1 MYISL
6 ILIAPIFIY
15 FINKYLQ
22 LRNFLPSL
30 SGDKHQSYVGKESI
44 PLSGGLFIILSI
56 FIIFITEIKFSF
68 IFLLVIFLI
77 GFFSDLRKLN
87 SPGTRFILQI
97 LTIFFFVFLND
108 LGISNTRV
116 FFLDYMLDY
125 KIISYLFVTFCLLI
139 VINGSNF
146 IDGLNGLTL
155 GYFFC
160 LLLILFNLAEF
171 KVLLSDDKILICLF
185 IMTYLILF
193 NFFNKLYLGDS
204 GSYLLGFI
212 FGTLLIILFKNTENI
227 STFFI
232 ILLLWYPCYENLFSI
247 IRKYKLSLSPL
258 KPDNKHF
265 HQLLYYFL
273 KKKFNLSNILSNNL
287 SSIII
292 NIFNLSILYI
302 GSKDIYNGQ
311 LQVSLISANI
321 FLYTFL
327 YLRLFEFRF
336 VKKIN
341 HY

>member
-22 LRNFLPSL
+22 LRNFIPSL

-68 IFLLVIFLI
+68 IFFLVVFLI

-108 LGISNTRV
+108 LSISNTRV
-116 FFLDYMLDY
+116 FFLDYILDY

-155 GYFFC
+155 GYFFS

-273 KKKFNLSNILSNNL
+273 KKKFNLSSILSNNL

-292 NIFNLSILYI
+292 NIFNLSVLYI

-311 LQVSLISANI
+311 FQVSLILFNI

-327 YLRLFEFRF
+327 YLRFFEFRF
-336 VKKIN
+336 AKKN
-341 HY
+341 

>member
-22 LRNFLPSL
+22 LRNFIPSL

-44 PLSGGLFIILSI
+44 PLSGGLFIILSV

-68 IFLLVIFLI
+68 IFFLVVFLI

-87 SPGTRFILQI
+87 SPRTRFILQF

-108 LGISNTRV
+108 LSISNTRV
-116 FFLDYMLDY
+116 FFLDYILDY

-155 GYFFC
+155 GYFFS

-171 KVLLSDDKILICLF
+171 KVLISNDKILICLF

-193 NFFNKLYLGDS
+193 NFFNKLYLGDN

-227 STFFI
+227 SPFFI

-311 LQVSLISANI
+311 FQVSLISVNI

-327 YLRLFEFRF
+327 YLRFFEFRF
-336 VKKIN
+336 AKKN
-341 HY
+341 

>member
-6 ILIAPIFIY
+6 ILITPIFIY

-30 SGDKHQSYVGKESI
+30 SGDKHQLFVGKKSI

-68 IFLLVIFLI
+68 IFFLVVFLI

-108 LGISNTRV
+108 LSISNTRV
-116 FFLDYMLDY
+116 FFLDYILDY

-155 GYFFC
+155 GYFFS

-171 KVLLSDDKILICLF
+171 KVLISDDKILICLF
-185 IMTYLILF
+185 IMTYLIFF
-193 NFFNKLYLGDS
+193 NFFNKLYLGDN

-227 STFFI
+227 SPFFI

-292 NIFNLSILYI
+292 NIFNLSVLYI

-311 LQVSLISANI
+311 FQVSLILFNI

-327 YLRLFEFRF
+327 YLRFFEFRF
-336 VKKIN
+336 AKKN
-341 HY
+341 

>member
-22 LRNFLPSL
+22 LRNFIPSL

-56 FIIFITEIKFSF
+56 FIILITEIKFSF
-68 IFLLVIFLI
+68 IFFLVVFLI

-108 LGISNTRV
+108 LSISNTRV
-116 FFLDYMLDY
+116 FFLDYILDY

-155 GYFFC
+155 GYFFS

-171 KVLLSDDKILICLF
+171 KVLISNDKIFICLF

-227 STFFI
+227 SPFFI

-292 NIFNLSILYI
+292 NIFNLLVLYI
-302 GSKDIYNGQ
+302 GSQDIYNGQ
-311 LQVSLISANI
+311 FQVSLILFNI

-327 YLRLFEFRF
+327 YLRFFEFRF
-336 VKKIN
+336 AKKN
-341 HY
+341 

>member
-6 ILIAPIFIY
+6 ILITPIFIY

-30 SGDKHQSYVGKESI
+30 SGDKHQLFVGKKSI

-108 LGISNTRV
+108 LSISNTRV
-116 FFLDYMLDY
+116 FFLDYILDY

-155 GYFFC
+155 GYFFS

-171 KVLLSDDKILICLF
+171 KVLISNDKILICLF

-193 NFFNKLYLGDS
+193 NFFNKLYLGDN

-212 FGTLLIILFKNTENI
+212 FGTLLIILFKNTVNI
-227 STFFI
+227 SPFFI

-292 NIFNLSILYI
+292 NIFNLSVLYI

-327 YLRLFEFRF
+327 YLRFFEFRF
-336 VKKIN
+336 AKKN
-341 HY
+341 

>member
-15 FINKYLQ
+15 FINKYFQ

-30 SGDKHQSYVGKESI
+30 SGDKHQLYVGKESI
-44 PLSGGLFIILSI
+44 PLSGGLFIILSV

-108 LGISNTRV
+108 LSISNTRV
-116 FFLDYMLDY
+116 FFLDYILDY

-155 GYFFC
+155 GYFFS

-171 KVLLSDDKILICLF
+171 KVLISNDKTLICLF

-227 STFFI
+227 SPFFI

-311 LQVSLISANI
+311 FQVSLISVNI

-327 YLRLFEFRF
+327 YLRFFEFRF
-336 VKKIN
+336 AKKN
-341 HY
+341 

>member
-6 ILIAPIFIY
+6 ILIAPVFIY
-15 FINKYLQ
+15 FINKYFQ

-30 SGDKHQSYVGKESI
+30 SGDKHQLYVGKESI

-87 SPGTRFILQI
+87 SPRTRFILQI

-108 LGISNTRV
+108 LSISNTRV
-116 FFLDYMLDY
+116 FFLDYILDY

-155 GYFFC
+155 GYYFS
-160 LLLILFNLAEF
+160 LLLILFNLAVF
-171 KVLLSDDKILICLF
+171 KVLISDDKILICLF

-227 STFFI
+227 SPFFI

-247 IRKYKLSLSPL
+247 IRKKILNKSPST
-258 KPDNKHF
+258 PDNEHL
-265 HQLLYYFL
+265 HQLIFLYFNTSFDID
-273 KKKFNLSNILSNNL
+273 KNLSNLLSGITICLYNL
-287 SSIII
+287 LFFFIIFDWYFFTATLVYSVLL
-292 NIFNLSILYI
+292 NVF
-302 GSKDIYNGQ
+302 IYN
-311 LQVSLISANI
+311 LLYFFLKTRLIKNN
-321 FLYTFL
+321 
-327 YLRLFEFRF
+327 R
-336 VKKIN
+336 N
-341 HY
+341 G

>member
-6 ILIAPIFIY
+6 ILITPIFIY

-30 SGDKHQSYVGKESI
+30 SGDKHQLFVGKKSI

-77 GFFSDLRKLN
+77 GFFSDLIKLN
-87 SPGTRFILQI
+87 SPRTRFILQF

-108 LGISNTRV
+108 LSISNTRV
-116 FFLDYMLDY
+116 FFLDYILDY

-155 GYFFC
+155 GYFFS
-160 LLLILFNLAEF
+160 LLLILFNLSEF
-171 KVLLSDDKILICLF
+171 KVLISNDKILICLF

-193 NFFNKLYLGDS
+193 NFFNKLYLGDN

-227 STFFI
+227 SPFFI

-302 GSKDIYNGQ
+302 GSKNIYNGQ

-336 VKKIN
+336 AKKN
-341 HY
+341 

>member
-6 ILIAPIFIY
+6 ILITPIFIY

-30 SGDKHQSYVGKESI
+30 SGDKHQLFVGKKSI

-68 IFLLVIFLI
+68 IFFLVIFLI

-108 LGISNTRV
+108 LSISNTRV
-116 FFLDYMLDY
+116 FFLDYILDY

-155 GYFFC
+155 GYFFS

-171 KVLLSDDKILICLF
+171 KVLISNDKILICLF

-227 STFFI
+227 SPFFI

-311 LQVSLISANI
+311 FQVSLISVNI

-327 YLRLFEFRF
+327 YLRFFEFRF
-336 VKKIN
+336 AKKN
-341 HY
+341 

>member
-15 FINKYLQ
+15 FTNRYLE
-22 LRNFLPSL
+22 LKNPLPSL
-30 SGDKHQSYVGKESI
+30 TGDKHQLFVEKKNI
-44 PLSGGLFIILSI
+44 PLSGGFFIILSI
-56 FIIFITEIKFSF
+56 FVIFITEIKFSF
-68 IFLLVIFLI
+68 IFFLLVFLI

-87 SPGTRFILQI
+87 SPRTRVILQI
-97 LTIFFFVFLND
+97 ITIFSFVFIND
-108 LGISNTRV
+108 LSISNTRV
-116 FFLDYMLDY
+116 FFLDYIIDY

-155 GYFFC
+155 GYFFSV
-160 LLLILFNLAEF
+160 LLILFNLEVF
-171 KVLLSDDKILICLF
+171 RVLILNDKIIICLL

-193 NFFNKLYLGDS
+193 NFFNKMYLGDS

-212 FGTLLIILFKNTENI
+212 FGALLVILFKNTENI
-227 STFFI
+227 SPFFI

-273 KKKFNLSNILSNNL
+273 KKKFNLSNIFSNNL
-287 SSIII
+287 SSIVI
-292 NIFNLSILYI
+292 NIFNLLILYI
-302 GSKDIYNGQ
+302 GSKNIYSGQ
-311 LQVSLISANI
+311 LQVSLILMNI

-336 VKKIN
+336 IKKN
-341 HY
+341 